1 MSKRGFR
8 LSAKLKDFLMPELCA
23 VCGKPIGL
31 DHEDGGA
38 VCVECGRKWADEKR
52 RAEGGFGDVPAYPF
66 DQKSSMEVIYAAN
79 YEPVNDDLAAGEMI
93 YKLKGRATK
102 RLVEFV
108 TDEYLSLIKR
118 GLPELFDGRVPK
130 EDVMITYVPR
140 RPEAVCEF
148 GYDHMDL
155 CARRLSELC
164 GIRFGR
170 FLIRGKNSDE
180 QKLLTADERER
191 NIRESL
197 RYEDYNGS
205 RPTRIVLL
213 IDDIVTTGASMRVAT
228 ELLKANGAEEVLCVS
243 LLLSR

>member
-1 MSKRGFR
+1 
-8 LSAKLKDFLMPELCA
+8 
-23 VCGKPIGL
+23 
-31 DHEDGGA
+31 
-38 VCVECGRKWADEKR
+38 
-52 RAEGGFGDVPAYPF
+52 
-66 DQKSSMEVIYAAN
+66 
-79 YEPVNDDLAAGEMI
+79 MI

-102 RLVEFV
+102 RLVGFV

-130 EDVMITYVPR
+130 EDVTVTYVPR

-164 GIRFGR
+164 GMRFGR
-170 FLIRGKNSDE
+170 FLIRGKDSDA
-180 QKLLTADERER
+180 QKLLRADEREK

-197 RYEDYNGS
+197 RYEDYNGN

-228 ELLKANGAEEVLCVS
+228 GLLKANGAEEVLCVS